1 MEVKR
6 FWRKKNEYEQ
16 RREEQTRENTNP
28 QKKQTGS
35 SESTEGQSSSLLIG
49 GITFRRSPSIS
60 QKPWEEKKLGWIP
73 TPTTE
78 RARFMN
84 AVLPK
89 CYKAFYANCKNARE
103 FVKLFHHEG
112 RRQYDSQQNIFK
124 FESRLKS
131 IMSSSNPAA
140 AGKFYDDNYVLV
152 KSDQIIIRS
161 NIKTMVDLQKN
172 IQQEHM
178 GTNEHL
184 NSLFA
189 KNGNLKQGQDCAK
202 SFDEQMITQ
211 LIEQEERVKNTLE
224 FLKKKEDMCAD
235 MFKDMLLKKK
245 SVKRSQKQNRR
256 KNKKRKEQRSE
267 KKFKEITE
275 LISADISQPVITD
288 VNVEGVVSR
297 A

>member
-1 MEVKR
+1 MG
-6 FWRKKNEYEQ
+6 
-16 RREEQTRENTNP
+16 REKVRVDS
-28 QKKQTGS
+28 KV
-35 SESTEGQSSSLLIG
+35 
-49 GITFRRSPSIS
+49 
-60 QKPWEEKKLGWIP
+60 
-73 TPTTE
+73 

-140 AGKFYDDNYVLV
+140 AGKFYDDNYVIV

-178 GTNEHL
+178 DTNEHL

-245 SVKRSQKQNRR
+245 ICQKVPETKQ
-256 KNKKRKEQRSE
+256 KKKQE
-267 KKFKEITE
+267 KKGAK
-275 LISADISQPVITD
+275 
-288 VNVEGVVSR
+288 G
-297 A
+297 

>member
-1 MEVKR
+1 ML
-6 FWRKKNEYEQ
+6 
-16 RREEQTRENTNP
+16 TP
-28 QKKQTGS
+28 QN
-35 SESTEGQSSSLLIG
+35 SLH
-49 GITFRRSPSIS
+49 
-60 QKPWEEKKLGWIP
+60 KLSCPPPP
-73 TPTTE
+73 TPPLLLLPNKGYLYCSI
-78 RARFMN
+78 AREF
-84 AVLPK
+84 
-89 CYKAFYANCKNARE
+89 ARE

-124 FESRLKS
+124 CESRLKS

-140 AGKFYDDNYVLV
+140 AGKFYDDNYVIL

-178 GTNEHL
+178 DTKEHL

-211 LIEQEERVKNTLE
+211 SIEQEERVKNTLE
-224 FLKKKEDMCAD
+224 FLKKKEDTCAD
-235 MFKDMLLKKK
+235 MFKGMLLKNK

-256 KNKKRKEQRSE
+256 KNKKRKEQRAE

-275 LISADISQPVITD
+275 LISHSQ
-288 VNVEGVVSR
+288 SSLM
-297 A
+297 